1 MNDYREEQQ
10 DKEWE
15 RISGVLKAAD
25 RVPDAPDCRAAV
37 MARIAKPKPLLRYRW
52 ALGTCFAGLILAAI
66 GLRPFVLSP
75 EQGRTIT
82 QAPKKHQAAPLVEPK
97 PPLYASTPKPAQ
109 QSEPPR
115 SYARRI
121 RREKPVMMA
130 MAQPNARARVQSESG
145 AAKGATSANR
155 DWDDARAYWSLD
167 GQEAEPAVAESKRGF
182 EAGSLRADHPS
193 SAPAAPSRSAGEEV
207 ALGVTA
213 STDTRARN
221 SVGYSLTDTAAAPIS
236 RGLDVEAATANATV
250 PPASTDA
257 DVTVARSTGGT
268 TVTGRLNRE
277 KVLASSAAPIAGDD
291 AGLYFDRMSVAG
303 SADLRIAETPLAV
316 AMVTWPSAGR
326 PADTYDYAYTNRDT
340 TTGHT
345 TECRV
350 KRSGNSVEIYLESKP
365 PAPAPPVKGSL
376 DYDTTPNV

>member
-25 RVPDAPDCRAAV
+25 RVPDTPDCRAAV

-75 EQGRTIT
+75 EHGRTIT

-115 SYARRI
+115 SYARRT

-130 MAQPNARARVQSESG
+130 MAQPDARGRAALESG
-145 AAKGATSANR
+145 SAKGVTLETHN
-155 DWDDARAYWSLD
+155 WDDARTNWHLD
-167 GQEAEPAVAESKRGF
+167 VHKAKSAAAESKGGY
-182 EAGSLRADHPS
+182 EAGSLRTDRPS
-193 SAPAAPSRSAGEEV
+193 AAPAAPSRSMGDEV
-207 ALGVTA
+207 VLGVTA
-213 STDTRARN
+213 SADVENRAA
-221 SVGYSLTDTAAAPIS
+221 VGYSLTDTAAAPIS

-326 PADTYDYAYTNRDT
+326 HADTYDYAYTNRDT

-376 DYDTTPNV
+376 DYDTTPNA